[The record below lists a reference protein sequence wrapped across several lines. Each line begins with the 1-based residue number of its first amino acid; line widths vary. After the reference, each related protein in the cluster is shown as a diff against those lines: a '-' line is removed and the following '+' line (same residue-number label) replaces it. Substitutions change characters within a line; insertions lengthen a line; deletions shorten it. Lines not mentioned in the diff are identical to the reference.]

1 MRESAKASFSED
13 ECLAI
18 LSISPFEEDHACL
31 QAIIGSASKLVIASD
46 FCTAKALLA
55 GRKIFLVLCECGS
68 NPGTWIDWLEY
79 LESLPNP
86 PLLIVTSR
94 LADERLWA
102 EVLNLGAWDVL
113 AKPFDDGE
121 VLRTV
126 QSTLLHYQSSAQVIA
141 KPSSLTAAD

>member
-1 MRESAKASFSED
+1 MPAGSFALASPYQNRFK
-13 ECLAI
+13 
-18 LSISPFEEDHACL
+18 PFATD
-31 QAIIGSASKLVIASD
+31 
-46 FCTAKALLA
+46 
-55 GRKIFLVLCECGS
+55 
-68 NPGTWIDWLEY
+68 PIDWLEY